1 MDFWRASRYT
11 LQYTILNI
19 KHRGLKRLYE
29 QGDRSK
35 IRPDLVKRAEMIL
48 ARLDVATTTEAMNLP
63 GLRLHQLTGNLQ
75 GYWSVW
81 LSRNHRII
89 FRFVGEDVDDVDLVD
104 YH

>member
-1 MDFWRASRYT
+1 M
-11 LQYTILNI
+11 ILSI

-29 QGDRSK
+29 HGDRSR
-35 IRPDLVKRAEMIL
+35 IRPDLVDKAESIL
-48 ARLDVATTTEAMNLP
+48 ARLDVASMPEAMDLP
-63 GLRLHQLTGNLQ
+63 GLKLHPFTGNLQ

-89 FRFVGEDVDDVDLVD
+89 FRFVGEDVEDVDLVD

>member
-1 MDFWRASRYT
+1 VIQS
-11 LQYTILNI
+11 I

-35 IRPDLVKRAEMIL
+35 IRPDLVDKAESIL
-48 ARLDVATTTEAMNLP
+48 ARLDVASAPEAMNLP
-63 GLRLHQLTGNLQ
+63 GLRLHSLTGNLQ
-75 GYWSVW
+75 GFWSVS

-89 FRFVGEDVDDVDLVD
+89 FRFDGEDVCDVDLVD

>member
-1 MDFWRASRYT
+1 M
-11 LQYTILNI
+11 ILKI

-29 QGDRSK
+29 EGDRSR
-35 IRPDLVKRAEMIL
+35 IRSDLVEKAELIL
-48 ARLDVATTTEAMNLP
+48 ARLDVATKPEAMNLP

-75 GYWSVW
+75 GFWSVS
-81 LSRNHRII
+81 LSRNHWII